1 MRINGFRCDA
11 CCKEHLF
18 EAPDFLRQTM
28 GEILPTDWYLVNHG
42 KFEPGKEPVM
52 VCSIKCLAD
61 WTQKQ
66 LPEPNEVVPEE
77 DTRRENW
84 L

>member
-1 MRINGFRCDA
+1 MRINGYRCDV

-18 EAPDFLRQTM
+18 DGRELATHMM
-28 GEILPTDWYLVNHG
+28 GELLPTDWYLVNHG

-52 VCSIKCLAD
+52 VCSLQCLAD

-66 LPEPNEVVPEE
+66 LPEPSEVMPEP
-77 DTRRENW
+77 RENW
-84 L
+84 W